1 MIELLLYP
9 ASLLDDLFS
18 LFVGIVTVHLPKLN
32 HGEYFQNLG
41 MLTALLA
48 KKPSENVSKV
58 ISKPLIEVLE
68 GILSMHVQQT

>member
-1 MIELLLYP
+1 MVSFLY
-9 ASLLDDLFS
+9 
-18 LFVGIVTVHLPKLN
+18 FVGTVTVHLPKLN

-48 KKPSENVSKV
+48 KKPAENVLKV

-68 GILSMHVQQT
+68 GILSMEVVIHT